1 MEGGGGH
8 TPFAFHAEAPD
19 AWSAAL
25 ADDPSS
31 GLTADQC
38 VIGGE
43 RFFARG
49 LLVLPVSDAE
59 EDFAW
64 GVWVELSAGSFER
77 MSELW
82 ETPHRER
89 EPPYPGWLANAL
101 PGYAA
106 STLGV
111 LARVKTRAV
120 GLAPLVQVSADDH
133 PLSDE
138 QRNGITL
145 ARVREIAAA
154 LSA

>member
-1 MEGGGGH
+1 VEGEP
-8 TPFAFHAEAPD
+8 PFAFHAAAPD
-19 AWSAAL
+19 AWSASL

-49 LLVLPVSDAE
+49 LLVVPVADASSD
-59 EDFAW
+59 FTW
-64 GVWVELSAGSFER
+64 GVWVELSSGSFER

-82 ETPHRER
+82 ETPNRER

-101 PGYAA
+101 PAYAA
-106 STLGV
+106 STLGM
-111 LARVKTRAV
+111 LARVKTQPV
-120 GLAPLVQVSADDH
+120 GRAPLVQVSADDH
-133 PLSDE
+133 PLADE
-138 QRNGITL
+138 QRDGITL

-154 LSA
+154 ISA

>member
-1 MEGGGGH
+1 VEGGG

-19 AWSAAL
+19 AWSPDLAA
-25 ADDPSS
+25 DPAS

-49 LLVLPVSDAE
+49 LLVVPVLDAD
-59 EDFAW
+59 EDFTW
-64 GVWVELSAGSFER
+64 GVWVELSSGSFER

-82 ETPHRER
+82 ETPNRER

-106 STLGV
+106 STLGM
-111 LARVKTRAV
+111 LTRIKTRPV

-133 PLSDE
+133 PLSEE
-138 QRNGITL
+138 QRSGITV

>member
-1 MEGGGGH
+1 MEGGS
-8 TPFAFHAEAPD
+8 PFAFHAAAPD
-19 AWSAAL
+19 AWTAEL
-25 ADDPSS
+25 AGDPES

-49 LLVLPVSDAE
+49 LLVLPVRDAE
-59 EDFAW
+59 EDFTW
-64 GVWVELSAGSFER
+64 GVWVELSPGSFER

-82 ETPHRER
+82 ETPNRER

-101 PGYAA
+101 PGYQA
-106 STLGV
+106 STLGM
-111 LARVKTRAV
+111 LARMTTRPV

-133 PLSDE
+133 PLSAE
-138 QRNGITL
+138 QQQGIDV

-154 LSA
+154 IRGA

>member
-1 MEGGGGH
+1 VEGL
-8 TPFAFHAEAPD
+8 PFAFHAEAPD
-19 AWSAAL
+19 AWSSSL
-25 ADDPSS
+25 VEDPES

-49 LLVLPVSDAE
+49 LLEIPVLDGEQNFV
-59 EDFAW
+59 W
-64 GVWVELSAGSFER
+64 GVWVELSSGSFER

-101 PGYAA
+101 PAYEK
-106 STLGV
+106 STLGM
-111 LARVKTRAV
+111 LARMKTRPV
-120 GLAPLVQVSADDH
+120 GLAPAVQVSADDH
-133 PLSDE
+133 PLAQE
-138 QRNGITL
+138 QADGISL